1 MADNGILLH
10 YGATGRIQEGP
21 PDPYSGE
28 LKIIQGAR
36 NDKAGRQQKIHIGT
50 AETLCQSYTRAATVF
65 TDHFSTPISIT
76 QGFKYKL
83 KDNIPLNFAIV
94 GT

>member
-1 MADNGILLH
+1 MADNGNSPTLWWIRHLRKT
-10 YGATGRIQEGP
+10 ATGRIQEGP

-28 LKIIQGAR
+28 LKIIQGTR

-50 AETLCQSYTRAATVF
+50 AESLCQSYTRAAIVF
-65 TDHFSTPISIT
+65 TDRFPTPISIT

-83 KDNIPLNFAIV
+83 KEKV
-94 GT
+94 

>member
-1 MADNGILLH
+1 MADNGNSPTLWWIRHLRKT
-10 YGATGRIQEGP
+10 ATGRIQEGT

-28 LKIIQGAR
+28 LKIIQAAI

-65 TDHFSTPISIT
+65 IDHFSTPISIM

-83 KDNIPLNFAIV
+83 KEEL
-94 GT
+94 